1 MGHSVKIVDRM
12 ISQNLFE
19 EVAMDF
25 KYWEDVAD
33 AYRPGEGTL
42 LPLWRFTSEKA
53 KRRQVTAICWSPL
66 YDDLFAVGYGSY
78 EFLKQT
84 SGLICI
90 FSLKNPTS
98 PEFTFTTDSG
108 VMSLHFHP
116 EYSNLLAVGCYDGT
130 VLVYDIHTG
139 LDQPIYRAT
148 VQTGKHQDPVWQ
160 IFWQVDETQ
169 KVLQFV
175 SISSDG
181 NVNLWTMNKSEL
193 THESLMKLKVVHATN
208 GAAAETEEDSSVS
221 TSTAGGC
228 CMDFCKGNG
237 QDHIYL
243 VGTEEGVI
251 HKCSKAYSS
260 QYLGTYMAHHL
271 AIYAVKWNYIHHG
284 VFLSASADWTVKLW
298 DSTQP
303 SGSSLIMSFDLKDSV
318 GDIAWAPYSSTVFA
332 ATTDDGKVHVFDLNE
347 NKLLP
352 ICSQKVIKKGKLTKI
367 VFNPRHPILLVG
379 DDKGTV
385 TSLKLSP
392 NLRRVSKPEKGQVF
406 EVLEVAKLNQ
416 VIEVARKSEAA

>member
-1 MGHSVKIVDRM
+1 MNHSVKIVDRM
-12 ISQNLFE
+12 VSQNLFE
-19 EVAMDF
+19 DVAMDF

-33 AYRPGEGTL
+33 TYRPGEGTL

-53 KRRQVTAICWSPL
+53 KRRQVTAICWSPQ

-98 PEFTFTTDSG
+98 PEFSFTTDSG

-116 EYSNLLAVGCYDGT
+116 EFSNLLAVGCYDGT

-139 LDQPIYRAT
+139 LDQPIYKAT

-181 NVNLWTMNKSEL
+181 NVNLWTLNKSEL
-193 THESLMKLKVVHATN
+193 THESLMKLKVVRGGAN
-208 GAAAETEEDSSVS
+208 GAAAEAEEDASVS

-271 AIYAVKWNYIHHG
+271 TIYAVKWNYIHHG

-298 DSTQP
+298 
-303 SGSSLIMSFDLKDSV
+303 
-318 GDIAWAPYSSTVFA
+318 
-332 ATTDDGKVHVFDLNE
+332 
-347 NKLLP
+347 
-352 ICSQKVIKKGKLTKI
+352 
-367 VFNPRHPILLVG
+367 
-379 DDKGTV
+379 
-385 TSLKLSP
+385 
-392 NLRRVSKPEKGQVF
+392 
-406 EVLEVAKLNQ
+406 
-416 VIEVARKSEAA
+416 